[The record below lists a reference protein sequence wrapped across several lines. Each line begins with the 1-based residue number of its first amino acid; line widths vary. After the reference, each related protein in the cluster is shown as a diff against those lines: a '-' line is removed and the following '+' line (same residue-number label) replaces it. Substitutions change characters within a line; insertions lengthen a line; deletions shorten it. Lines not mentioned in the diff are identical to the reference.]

1 MRLEYSIAPYVKMNL
16 KWFKD
21 WNIRYDTIKLLEE
34 NKDPTLWHKSWQDFL
49 RLFFQGKRNKGK
61 NKQMWP
67 NQTQKLFTGKKTKQ
81 KHNLLKWGKIF
92 AHDVTNKGI
101 ISQICKQLIQFN
113 IKKENKP
120 IKKQTEDLNR
130 HFYK

>member
-1 MRLEYSIAPYVKMNL
+1 MEYSIVPYVKMNS

-21 WNIRYDTIKLLEE
+21 WNIRYDTIKLLEK
-34 NKDPTLWHKSWQDFL
+34 NKDKILFDTNHNKIFL
-49 RLFFQGKRNKGK
+49 DYSSKEKRNKGK

-67 NQTQKLFTGKKTKQ
+67 NQTRKLFTGKKTKQ
-81 KHNLLKWGKIF
+81 KHNLCKWGKIF

-101 ISQICKQLIQFN
+101 IPQIYKQLIQFN

-120 IKKQTEDLNR
+120 IKKWTEDLNR
-130 HFYK
+130 YFYK